1 MENRNLNALPAQA
14 DTLLRQAPYSPK
26 KLVLLHT
33 GVALGVSLI
42 ATVLNLILSRQ
53 IDATGGLAGMGLRS
67 VLSTIQSVL
76 DLAGSLALPFWEM
89 GIFAAAFLWASGQV
103 ARPQVLP
110 EGFRR
115 FGPVLRLRLLQA
127 VMLVALFMVLIYPAS
142 FIFMLTPWAD
152 PLLEQLQSLASPDM
166 TELTPQMLEATAV
179 YGQPLVILCF
189 VLFGCVAIPLLFRL
203 RFAPYLL
210 MGTSQPRAL
219 AAMLESARLTRRNCL
234 RLLKLDLHFWWYYAL
249 QTAAAVLCY
258 GDILL
263 ALFGV
268 SLPWSDTAVFFLF
281 YCLGLGSQLAL
292 FVYARPRVVTSYALA
307 AQALQPE
314 EKPATLPEA

>member
-1 MENRNLNALPAQA
+1 MDHRNLNALPAQA
-14 DTLLRQAPYSPK
+14 DTLLHQAPYSPR

-33 GVALGVSLI
+33 GVALGVSFL

-89 GIFAAAFLWASGQV
+89 GIFAAAFLWASAQV

-127 VMLVALFMVLIYPAS
+127 VILVALFMALIYPAS
-142 FIFMLTPWAD
+142 MIYMMTPFAD
-152 PLLEQLQSLASPDM
+152 PLIEHLQTLVTPDM
-166 TELTPQMLEATAV
+166 TELTPQMMEAAV
-179 YGQPLVILCF
+179 EHMQPLVTLCF
-189 VLFGCVAIPLLFRL
+189 VLFGCVAVPLLFRL
-203 RFAPYLL
+203 RFASYLL
-210 MGTSQPRAL
+210 MCKPIGAL
-219 AAMLESARLTRRNCL
+219 AAMRESARLTRRNCL
-234 RLLKLDLHFWWYYAL
+234 RLLKLDLRFWWYYVL

-263 ALFGV
+263 ALLGV

-292 FVYARPRVVTSYALA
+292 FVYARPRVVTTYALA
-307 AQALQPE
+307 AQALQPVE
-314 EKPATLPEA
+314 TPATLPEA